1 MHKGNG
7 ETEKLTSSTTAQPS
21 RRFTIAEIQSAT
33 NNFDDELVIGQG
45 GFGKVYKGQI
55 SIEKYSHFVAIKR
68 LDSMSNQGAAEF
80 KAEIQMLS
88 KLRHCNLVSLI
99 GYCDDNKEMILVY
112 VYMPRGTLYD
122 HLHKVTDTPLSWIQR
137 LKIAIGAGR
146 GLDYLHTGFGTQN
159 GVIHRD
165 VKSSNI
171 LLDENLAAMISD
183 FGLSKI
189 GPIDQTAYNV
199 SVSVKGTFG
208 YLDPEYF
215 YTSKL
220 TRKTDVYAFGV
231 VLFELL
237 SGKLAVDRHIEE
249 EQGSLARWAQKCV
262 KEKRFDQMVDSNIT
276 GTIAPKCLRGFAE
289 IANRCL
295 IRDFEKRPSMTQV
308 VAKLQDLLELQ
319 EKCDNSAYSP
329 GTSGFTWMIRKYR
342 ASATNQNSGQ
352 GGTGFPKSNEN
363 HMNQGSSVNRDGG
376 DHGKKPHQHGESIA
390 GDIKIYKYDKLK
402 RAIRNFKNDTRL
414 GVGSYEKQ
422 WIDNT
427 GCSLCMDDTG
437 LLILVKTVD
446 SYILSDLKM
455 LKEFRHPNLFK
466 VIGYCKGEMNLL
478 VSEFVP
484 NGNFENLLRSGTI
497 GLLPLA
503 TKVKVAVG
511 IARGIV
517 YLCNTT
523 NNVGKVLCLSQ
534 YSRLWDWNKS
544 IWTFKLDKYK
554 ILLDE
559 NTSMQDFTAKILE
572 YDITKLVEDYD
583 YDKRDLQQSFYD
595 LVDGSLEVDISL
607 QTKIF
612 SSFRS
617 VFTEVL
623 TGRNFSLEKFHKIN
637 HSLRKHGKESLG
649 LVAKLC
655 YENCNTIDSEQ
666 TMLKY
671 FEEYEN
677 YIHMGSRH
685 L

>member
-7 ETEKLTSSTTAQPS
+7 EKEKLTSFTTAQPS

-45 GFGKVYKGQI
+45 GFGKVYKGKF
-55 SIEKYSHFVAIKR
+55 SIEEYSHFVAIKR

-112 VYMPRGTLYD
+112 LYMPRGTLYD
-122 HLHKVTDTPLSWIQR
+122 HLHKVTDTPLSWIQPNFYR
-137 LKIAIGAGR
+137 YPRPAPNLMEVC
-146 GLDYLHTGFGTQN
+146 GFGTQN

-249 EQGSLARWAQKCV
+249 EQGSLAR
-262 KEKRFDQMVDSNIT
+262 
-276 GTIAPKCLRGFAE
+276 
-289 IANRCL
+289 
-295 IRDFEKRPSMTQV
+295 DFEKRPSMTQV

-352 GGTGFPKSNEN
+352 GGTVFPKSNEN

-376 DHGKKPHQHGESIA
+376 DHGKKLHRHGESIA
-390 GDIKIYKYDKLK
+390 GDIKIFKYDKLK

-427 GCSLCMDDTG
+427 GCSLCRDDTG

-455 LKEFRHPNLFK
+455 LKEFRHPNLVK

-484 NGNFENLLRSGTI
+484 NGNFENLLHSGTI

-503 TKVKVAVG
+503 TKVKVAFG

-517 YLCNTT
+517 YLRNTT
-523 NNVGKVLCLSQ
+523 NNVGKGLSLSL
-534 YSRLWDWNKS
+534 YSGRWDWNKS

-559 NTSMQDFTAKILE
+559 DFTAKILE
-572 YDITKLVEDYD
+572 YDITKLVEDY
-583 YDKRDLQQSFYD
+583 
-595 LVDGSLEVDISL
+595 V
-607 QTKIF
+607 
-612 SSFRS
+612 
-617 VFTEVL
+617 
-623 TGRNFSLEKFHKIN
+623 
-637 HSLRKHGKESLG
+637 
-649 LVAKLC
+649 
-655 YENCNTIDSEQ
+655 
-666 TMLKY
+666 
-671 FEEYEN
+671 
-677 YIHMGSRH
+677 
-685 L
+685 